1 MDDVADVGDPGKSLE
16 RSMWTPQSIE
26 TEQALLGAAILNPA
40 AIQMVDGI
48 ITADDFSEQVHQYLW
63 NLMVT
68 AHAAGKLMDIKLM
81 VSALGKDASVRIGS
95 LTAGQYVARLAA
107 EATTVI
113 NARDYAALI
122 RDFADQRKLAAIG
135 AGLRHETK
143 IDPHALAAEAIE
155 RLDMI
160 VAARTNTGTPGLSMR
175 EAVVRAVDDIASA
188 YQRDGALSGYTW
200 GLKDLDHKTLGLQ
213 RGELTILAGRPGMG
227 KTALGLTTARKT
239 AEAGNRVMFQS
250 LEMRDQALTQRMIA
264 DLIFDDGGK
273 PLPYWLLRSGRFRE
287 EDFARVKDAS
297 LRLAELPIRIE
308 QRPALTVSQIAAQA
322 RQYKR
327 RHGLSVLVIDHLHLV
342 RASDRYMGNKVNEI
356 GETTAGLK
364 GLAKELDIA
373 ILALCQLSRGV
384 ESRDDKRPNLGDL
397 RGSGDIEQ
405 DADTVVMLY
414 REAYYLERAEP
425 TPGSKESLDWMTK
438 METAHHKLQAIVEKQ
453 RNGPIGAVELFCDIA
468 CNAVRDRA
476 DADRMPD
483 RVGDQQQL
491 KGI

>member
-1 MDDVADVGDPGKSLE
+1 MNDVAKTGDPDKGLV
-16 RSMWTPQSIE
+16 WTPQSIE
-26 TEQALLGAAILNPA
+26 TEQSLLGAAILNPA
-40 AIQMVDGI
+40 AIQMVDGLV
-48 ITADDFSEQVHQYLW
+48 TADDFCEQTHRFLW
-63 NLMVT
+63 QLLVD
-68 AHAAGKLMDIKLM
+68 AHGRGRLLDVRLLVA
-81 VSALGKDASVRIGS
+81 ALGKDADFKIGS

-122 RDFADQRKLAAIG
+122 RDFADQRRIADIG
-135 AGLRHETK
+135 ASLRHETK

-155 RLDMI
+155 RLDMV
-160 VAARTNTGTPGLSMR
+160 VASRTNTGTPGLTMA
-175 EAVVRAVDDIASA
+175 EATIRAVDDIALA
-188 YQRDGALSGYTW
+188 FQRDGRISGYTW
-200 GLKDLDHKTLGLQ
+200 GLADLDHKTLGLQ
-213 RGELTILAGRPGMG
+213 PGELIILAGRPGMG

-239 AEAGNRVMFQS
+239 AEAGNSVMFQS

-264 DLIFDDGGK
+264 DVVFSDGGK
-273 PLPYWLLRSGRFRE
+273 PLPYWMMRSGRIRE
-287 EDFARVKDAS
+287 EDFVRITEAAKHIGK
-297 LRLAELPIRIE
+297 LPIRIE

-327 RHGLSVLVIDHLHLV
+327 RHDLAVLVVDHLHLV

-356 GETTAGLK
+356 GETSGGLK
-364 GLAKELDIA
+364 ALAKELNIA
-373 ILALCQLSRGV
+373 VLALCQLSRGV
-384 ESRDDKRPNLGDL
+384 EGRDDKRPNLGDL

-425 TPGSKESLDWMTK
+425 TPGTPESLVWMEK
-438 METAHHKLQAIVEKQ
+438 MTTVHTKLQAIVEKQ
-453 RNGPIGAVELFCDIA
+453 RNGPIGSIELYCDIA

-476 DADRMPD
+476 DDTLPQPE
-483 RVGDQQQL
+483 QQTL